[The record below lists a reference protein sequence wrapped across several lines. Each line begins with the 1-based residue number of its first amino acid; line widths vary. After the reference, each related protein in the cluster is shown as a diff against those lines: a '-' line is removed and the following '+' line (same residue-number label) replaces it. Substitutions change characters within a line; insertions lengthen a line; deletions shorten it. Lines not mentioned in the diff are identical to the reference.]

1 MKNIVLFG
9 PPGSG
14 KGTQAEYLVE
24 KYDWV
29 QLSTGDMFRKN
40 IQNETELGRLAKSYM
55 DKGHLVPDEVT
66 TDMLRDEVKNYRDAK
81 GLIFDGYPRTTA
93 QAEALDTLLA
103 DVLAEEVDVC
113 LSLMVEDEI
122 LVNRILKR
130 GETSGRSDDASEEII
145 RARIKEY
152 YQKTEEVSQHYRT
165 QGKWIEVNGVGE
177 IEEITQ
183 RLIDEI
189 EKISTVSK

>member
-14 KGTQAEYLVE
+14 KGTQAHNLVE

-29 QLSTGDMFRKN
+29 QLSTGDMFRFN
-40 IQNETELGRLAKSYM
+40 IKNETELGQLAKTYI

-66 TDMLRDEVKNYRDAK
+66 TEMLKEEVIKNKDAK

-93 QAEALDTLLA
+93 QAEALDNLLKE
-103 DVLAEEVDVC
+103 VLDREVDIC

-122 LVNRILKR
+122 LVERILER
-130 GETSGRSDDASEEII
+130 GKTSGRVDDASEEII
-145 RARIKEY
+145 RNRIKEY
-152 YQKTEEVSQHYRT
+152 YKKTDEVSQHYRS
-165 QGKWIEVNGVGE
+165 QEKWIEIDGVGE
-177 IEEITQ
+177 IDEITD
-183 RLIDEI
+183 RLVKEI
-189 EKISTVSK
+189 EKL

>member
-14 KGTQAEYLVE
+14 KGTQAHNLVE

-29 QLSTGDMFRKN
+29 QLSTGDMFRFN
-40 IQNETELGRLAKSYM
+40 IKNETELGQLAKTYI

-66 TDMLRDEVKNYRDAK
+66 TQMLKEEVIKNKDAK

-93 QAEALDTLLA
+93 QAEALDNLLKE
-103 DVLAEEVDVC
+103 VLDREVDIC

-122 LVNRILKR
+122 LVERILER
-130 GETSGRSDDASEEII
+130 GKTSGRVDDASEEII
-145 RARIKEY
+145 RNRIKEY
-152 YQKTEEVSQHYRT
+152 YKKTDEVSQHYRS
-165 QGKWIEVNGVGE
+165 QEKWIEIDGVGE
-177 IEEITQ
+177 IDEITD
-183 RLIDEI
+183 RLVEEI
-189 EKISTVSK
+189 EKL

>member
-14 KGTQAEYLVE
+14 KGTQAHNLVE

-29 QLSTGDMFRKN
+29 QLSTGDMFRFN
-40 IQNETELGRLAKSYM
+40 IKNETELGQLAKTYI

-66 TDMLRDEVKNYRDAK
+66 TEMLKEEVIKNKDAK

-93 QAEALDTLLA
+93 QAEALDNLLKE
-103 DVLAEEVDVC
+103 VLDREVDIC

-122 LVNRILKR
+122 LVERILER
-130 GETSGRSDDASEEII
+130 GKTSGRVDDASEEII
-145 RARIKEY
+145 RNRIKEY
-152 YQKTEEVSQHYRT
+152 YKKTDEVSQHYRS
-165 QGKWIEVNGVGE
+165 QEKWIEIDGVGE
-177 IEEITQ
+177 IDEITD
-183 RLIDEI
+183 RLVEEI
-189 EKISTVSK
+189 EKL